1 MCYNVL
7 CDMYCTRQLYAY
19 CPSWALSWQYR
30 KKTII
35 EEIRQYSPDI
45 LTLQVRQR
53 ARRTSHLAPSGCRSQ
68 MNRPSFIDVFAVV
81 TDKS

>member
-53 ARRTSHLAPSGCRSQ
+53 VALHTSLRLAVGL
-68 MNRPSFIDVFAVV
+68 
-81 TDKS
+81 K